1 MEKAK
6 YLGACSVDW
15 KHTDLFYEYRGYEY
29 CVTKHNNGYMDKSLR
44 EQHEEE
50 QRKIDELIEE
60 KNKPIESS
68 ANNIAWEAFDKLYD
82 YFETGIWED

>member
-1 MEKAK
+1 MKAT
-6 YLGACSVDW
+6 YIGAYHDGW
-15 KHTDLFYEYRGYEY
+15 EHTELFYEYRGYKY

>member
-6 YLGACSVDW
+6 YLGACSIDW
-15 KHTDLFYEYRGYEY
+15 QHTDLFYEYCGYEY

-50 QRKIDELIEE
+50 QRRIDELIESLE
-60 KNKPIESS
+60 ERNKPASS
-68 ANNIAWEAFDKLYD
+68 DMTLEAFNMLYN

>member
-6 YLGACSVDW
+6 YLGAYSVDW

-44 EQHEEE
+44 KQHEEE

-60 KNKPIESS
+60 KSKPIESAS
-68 ANNIAWEAFDKLYD
+68 NDAWEAFDKFYN

>member
-1 MEKAK
+1 MKAK
-6 YLGACSVDW
+6 YLGAYSADW
-15 KHTDLFYEYRGYEY
+15 EHTELFYEYRCYEY

-50 QRKIDELIEE
+50 QRKIDELIAALEE
-60 KNKPIESS
+60 RNKPAASDMTL
-68 ANNIAWEAFDKLYD
+68 EAFNMLYN